1 MWRGATLTSVWKG
14 LMMRA
19 ADPPSG
25 GRVEVGP
32 DLSAFAP
39 DIVAFHRYW
48 ESKRRGRNMPA
59 RADIDPAEIV
69 PLLPGIMLLDVVADA
84 RRFVYRLVGTREVA
98 MRGRDPTG
106 KSVGEGFYGASAET
120 SIASYQDVVARKALR
135 LERREF
141 TTPDGRY
148 GREQVI
154 LLPLSGDD
162 RTVNMVLVYTH
173 HILR

>member
-1 MWRGATLTSVWKG
+1 MIVANPRSHVPNEAGF
-14 LMMRA
+14 
-19 ADPPSG
+19 
-25 GRVEVGP
+25 
-32 DLSAFAP
+32 DLSAFAT

-48 ESKRRGRNMPA
+48 DSKRRGRRMPS

-69 PLLPGIMLLDVVADA
+69 PLLPGITLIDVVADA
-84 RRFVYRLVGTREVA
+84 RGFVYRLVGTREVA

-106 KSVGEGFYGASAET
+106 KPVGEGFFGASAEA
-120 SIASYQDVVARKALR
+120 SMASYRDVVMRRAPR

-154 LLPLSGDD
+154 LLPLSDD
-162 RTVNMVLVYTH
+162 DARVKMIFVYTH
-173 HILR
+173 PILK

>member
-1 MWRGATLTSVWKG
+1 MG
-14 LMMRA
+14 LA
-19 ADPPSG
+19 AGPSPSDAAES
-25 GRVEVGP
+25 RP
-32 DLSAFAP
+32 DLSEFAP
-39 DIVAFHRYW
+39 DIVAFYAYW
-48 ESKRRGRNMPA
+48 DGKRRGRRMPS

-69 PLLPGIMLLDVVADA
+69 PFLPGIMLVDVVADA

-106 KSVGEGFYGASAET
+106 KSVAEGFYGASAEASMT
-120 SIASYQDVVARKALR
+120 SYQDVVARRALR

-154 LLPLSGDD
+154 LLPLSDD
-162 RTVNMVLVYTH
+162 DARVNMILVYTH
-173 HILR
+173 HMLS